1 MFTHNCKLQFYSNLH
16 FLAAN
21 IILAGGWGEW
31 RLRIDDDELAIAKD
45 TKHGQLLLR
54 TAIGPLARES
64 AVVGRPS
71 RSNAASSRC
80 PFQSEV
86 GGQSARLDTI
96 PRPRYVV
103 LPLLLFFATM
113 ISIFA
118 PRAMRSC
125 WNFDTFLLL
134 FQLSPIRNWVNW
146 APFSLN

>member
-1 MFTHNCKLQFYSNLH
+1 MFTTVNYNFIAIYM
-16 FLAAN
+16 FAAN

-64 AVVGRPS
+64 AVVRRPS

-86 GGQSARLDTI
+86 GGQSARLDII

-103 LPLLLFFATM
+103 LLLLLFSRQWYRFLRHALCARADSW
-113 ISIFA
+113 IST
-118 PRAMRSC
+118 P
-125 WNFDTFLLL
+125 FLLP
-134 FQLSPIRNWVNW
+134 SPRFEIK
-146 APFSLN
+146 